1 LLSDELIIERGEV
14 VLMADFTK
22 IKREMA
28 SLKKKITENTR
39 RRSNMKVLM
48 QETAD

>member
-1 LLSDELIIERGEV
+1 
-14 VLMADFTK
+14 
-22 IKREMA
+22 MA

-48 QETAD
+48 QETADWKANVTWKTQRDSTVGFRRI